1 MTTEFCY
8 VVSIKAAPSWL
19 VLGRSER
26 DEHWSKVQA
35 ICLEFSNQVSFQY
48 YDSDAFQAHMSDMI
62 ICQTSEPLAYH
73 HLWDRIKD
81 TSIFANGYYS
91 ITDVRSGIKG
101 VSHG

>member
-1 MTTEFCY
+1 MVTQFCY

-19 VLGRSER
+19 ALGRSER
-26 DEHWSKVQA
+26 DGCWNTVREV
-35 ICLEFSNQVSFQY
+35 CREFSDQVSFQY
-48 YDSDAFQAHMSDMI
+48 YDSDAFHAHMSDMI
-62 ICQTSEPLAYH
+62 ICETTDPLAYH

-81 TSIFANGYYS
+81 TTIFTNAYYS

>member
-1 MTTEFCY
+1 MATEYCY

-19 VLGRSER
+19 ALDRSER
-26 DEHWSKVQA
+26 DDHWKVVRA
-35 ICLEFSNQVSFQY
+35 ICREYSDQVSFQY
-48 YDSDAFQAHMSDMI
+48 YDSDAFHAHMSDMI
-62 ICQTSEPLAYH
+62 VCQTREPLAYH

-81 TSIFANGYYS
+81 TNIFANGYYA